1 MDFSHEPA
9 ELIAEFSRLRT
20 ARGLSYQSV
29 ADACGVSQSTI
40 IRVFN
45 GETEPSYSLLQKIAS
60 AVQYNP
66 EKEIIRP
73 PEFSRDGYIAYLQDT
88 IIRDNEDHNRRVMQ
102 LQAHYNMILYRKD
115 RIINM
120 LCLVVVLIATGF
132 IVWLIIDITHP
143 DIGLIKRDAIRSIV
157 EGPEWTV

>member
-20 ARGLSYQSV
+20 ARGLSYQAV

-88 IIRDNEDHNRRVMQ
+88 IIGDNEDHNRRVMQ
-102 LQAHYNMILYRKD
+102 LQAHYNMNVFGNTQKIK
-115 RIINM
+115 
-120 LCLVVVLIATGF
+120 IAC
-132 IVWLIIDITHP
+132 V
-143 DIGLIKRDAIRSIV
+143 
-157 EGPEWTV
+157 TVNVNSAHLP